1 MSKPVVVTIS
11 HSLGREEAANRL
23 RGRIGTVRQI
33 LDQYRIAVVKD
44 EWNGDRMSFGV
55 SALGQ
60 NVQGAV
66 DVHEDHVRIEV
77 QLPWILA
84 AFAERVKTIVEKRAP
99 LLLGRD
105 PKKD

>member
-1 MSKPVVVTIS
+1 MQ
-11 HSLGREEAANRL
+11 
-23 RGRIGTVRQI
+23 GRIGTIRQV

-44 EWNGDRMSFGV
+44 EWAGDRMNFGV

-60 NVQGAV
+60 SVQGTV

-77 QLPWILA
+77 QLPWMLA

-99 LLLGRD
+99 LLLEQK